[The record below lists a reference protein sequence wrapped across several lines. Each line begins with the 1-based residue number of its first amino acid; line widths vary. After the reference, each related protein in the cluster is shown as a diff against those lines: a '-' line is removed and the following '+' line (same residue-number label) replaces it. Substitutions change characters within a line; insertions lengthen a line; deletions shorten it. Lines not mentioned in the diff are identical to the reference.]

1 MQKQKK
7 IDMKRAILFV
17 LLLSWSVPAFAI
29 SVTAHVNLYSTPVD
43 HLIQI
48 NCKVNAGD
56 WAWWVTF
63 DASKTKVTKEM
74 PIKHG
79 SKLQCKVRAK
89 RKSDGKTSEW
99 SPIHYFTYKAKVV
112 APKKII
118 KMVVN

>member
-1 MQKQKK
+1 MKQ
-7 IDMKRAILFV
+7 IILFV
-17 LLLSWSVPAFAI
+17 TLLSWSVAALAVP
-29 SVTAHVNLYSTPVD
+29 VTAHVNPYPTPVD

-56 WAWWVTF
+56 WSWWVTF

-99 SPIHYFTYKAKVV
+99 SSIYYFTYKAKVA

-118 KMVVN
+118 KIIVNE